1 MKGDLPSWVC
11 TALGLLHGLSQPR
24 APLVGPPSQG
34 YGLCSAFPGFH
45 SLFLFL
51 WFAQTQLALCHY
63 ATSYEDANFPRAKE
77 FRPER
82 WLRQG
87 NLRRVDNFGSI
98 PFGYGARSCIGRR
111 IAELEIHLL
120 VIQVRLRGSVARGL
134 GLGDWAQLDQDLG
147 GKKGKKN
154 FENLTSFLL
163 NLVYVKKPPPPVQEP
178 SLVTWPPALSLLL
191 SSLESRGQN
200 WEGCV
205 WAGIGSSQGSPADG
219 CMGDVEEWPSNTVG
233 HPVTRSSRPQREP
246 LSGSG
251 VGSR

>member
-1 MKGDLPSWVC
+1 M
-11 TALGLLHGLSQPR
+11 
-24 APLVGPPSQG
+24 
-34 YGLCSAFPGFH
+34 
-45 SLFLFL
+45 FLFL

-120 VIQVRLRGSVARGL
+120 VIQVRLGGSVARGL

-147 GKKGKKN
+147 GKKGKRILKT
-154 FENLTSFLL
+154 L
-163 NLVYVKKPPPPVQEP
+163 Q
-178 SLVTWPPALSLLL
+178 A
-191 SSLESRGQN
+191 SS
-200 WEGCV
+200 
-205 WAGIGSSQGSPADG
+205 
-219 CMGDVEEWPSNTVG
+219 
-233 HPVTRSSRPQREP
+233 
-246 LSGSG
+246 
-251 VGSR
+251 

>member
-1 MKGDLPSWVC
+1 MNCLLCGGIEVHSGWGVLWRGTYHPGSVWP
-11 TALGLLHGLSQPR
+11 LGPLHGLSQPR
-24 APLVGPPSQG
+24 APLEGPSSGG
-34 YGLCSAFPGFH
+34 YGLCSAFPASH

-98 PFGYGARSCIGRR
+98 PFGYGVRSCIGRR

-120 VIQVRLRGSVARGL
+120 VIQVRLGGLVARGL

-147 GKKGKKN
+147 GKKGKRILKT
-154 FENLTSFLL
+154 LQAS
-163 NLVYVKKPPPPVQEP
+163 
-178 SLVTWPPALSLLL
+178 
-191 SSLESRGQN
+191 
-200 WEGCV
+200 C
-205 WAGIGSSQGSPADG
+205 
-219 CMGDVEEWPSNTVG
+219 
-233 HPVTRSSRPQREP
+233 
-246 LSGSG
+246 
-251 VGSR
+251 

>member
-1 MKGDLPSWVC
+1 MNCLLCGGIEVHSGWGVLWRGTYHPGSVWP
-11 TALGLLHGLSQPR
+11 LGPLHGLSQPR
-24 APLVGPPSQG
+24 APLEGPSSGG
-34 YGLCSAFPGFH
+34 YGLCSAFPASH

-98 PFGYGARSCIGRR
+98 PFGYGVRSCIGRR

-120 VIQVRLRGSVARGL
+120 VIQVRLGGSVARGL

-147 GKKGKKN
+147 GKKGKRILKT
-154 FENLTSFLL
+154 LQAS
-163 NLVYVKKPPPPVQEP
+163 
-178 SLVTWPPALSLLL
+178 
-191 SSLESRGQN
+191 
-200 WEGCV
+200 C
-205 WAGIGSSQGSPADG
+205 
-219 CMGDVEEWPSNTVG
+219 
-233 HPVTRSSRPQREP
+233 
-246 LSGSG
+246 
-251 VGSR
+251 